1 MSLNTVFNN
10 IRSREKPN
18 DVFITPR
25 ELAKLHIDMLDSWYH
40 SPTRTWMDPCRNDGS
55 SKMRVTRSRGCT
67 YAVKLLPV
75 ELVFARDETR
85 SAGTFS
91 AAHSADH

>member
-25 ELAKLHIDMLDSWYH
+25 ELAKLHIARRLE
-40 SPTRTWMDPCRNDGS
+40 RLL
-55 SKMRVTRSRGCT
+55 
-67 YAVKLLPV
+67 LLP
-75 ELVFARDETR
+75 RGRT
-85 SAGTFS
+85 
-91 AAHSADH
+91 